1 MITKKLQDGYRKVL
15 FFDRGI
21 TMKAKDIMLTH
32 LFPDF
37 VLIGGSN
44 GLDNEIKRIAVF
56 DAPDMSYWLQ
66 GSEFII
72 GNGFIF
78 KDDNINLSSFLSS
91 VKEKNV
97 ACVGIKFDRFTAF
110 MDMAEIAKIANELKL
125 PVFRIPFRYRWLE
138 IIEKTMFEINRTSL
152 KNPSYDRDSS
162 FLKEFDSIGV
172 MLQEIANRIGRTIF
186 FSSHGE
192 KEGIAFNR
200 EDETQSE
207 LINIVNKFWKGE
219 ITDTELLPGIH
230 GLMGIRKE
238 IRNISGKKITSKVYF
253 TQTAPFF
260 ELNVLYKDT
269 NDELTA
275 TDEKILT
282 RGTVALKT
290 LMTEQVHLYSIQH
303 HEIAQTLERL
313 VMGSYSDPELL
324 LKTLRKWDLLDPIPC
339 RIATIR
345 KEDLGSDLIGTED
358 IPYRFSCSIGNYHV
372 LLIPW
377 DVELG
382 SDNNERAMN
391 HLSKYKT
398 KVALGAIASSVKEI
412 PNSYKSSL
420 RVLEFLNKGLLKED
434 IALYENVILELAL
447 GKLLKTEEANDLWFR
462 YWEKLSSREMNYVI
476 DLKHFLSVLTD
487 CGFNLSD
494 CSKELNIHYNTAR
507 KYADAVEETL
517 NISLKDFRT
526 QFCVF
531 IAKNKDEAKN
541 S

>member
-1 MITKKLQDGYRKVL
+1 
-15 FFDRGI
+15 
-21 TMKAKDIMLTH
+21 MKAKDIMLTH

-78 KDDNINLSSFLSS
+78 KDDNASLPSFLKS
-91 VKEKNV
+91 VKDKNV

-110 MDMAEIAKIANELKL
+110 MDMAEIAKIANELML

-138 IIEKTMFEINRTSL
+138 IIEKTIFEINRTSL
-152 KNPSYDRDSS
+152 KSPSHDSDYS
-162 FLKEFDSIGV
+162 FLQEFDSIGV
-172 MLQEIANRIGRTIF
+172 LLQEITNRIGRTIF

-192 KEGIAFNR
+192 KEGIVFHPEGEPDLESMNMII
-200 EDETQSE
+200 E
-207 LINIVNKFWKGE
+207 FWRSKIIE
-219 ITDTELLPGIH
+219 TELLPGIQ
-230 GLMGIRKE
+230 GLMGIRRE
-238 IRNISGKKITSKVYF
+238 TRNLSGKKLTSQIYF
-253 TQTAPFF
+253 TENSPFF
-260 ELNVLYKDT
+260 ELYVLYKET

-275 TDEKILT
+275 MDEKILT

-290 LMTEQVHLYSIQH
+290 LMTEQMHLYSLQH

-345 KEDLGSDLIGTED
+345 KDDIGSDFIGTED

-377 DVELG
+377 DGESV
-382 SDNNERAMN
+382 SDNNERAVN
-391 HLSKYKT
+391 HLKKYKR
-398 KVALGAIASSVKEI
+398 KVALGAIATSVKEI

-420 RVLEFLNKGLLKED
+420 KVLEFLNKGLLSED

-447 GKLLKTEEANDLWFR
+447 EKLLKTEEANDLWAR
-462 YWEKLSSREMNYVI
+462 YWEKLSNREMNYVI

-494 CSKELNIHYNTAR
+494 CSKKLNIHYNTAR

-517 NISLKDFRT
+517 NISLKDFRA

-531 IAKNKDEAKN
+531 IAKNKDESKHY
-541 S
+541 

>member
-1 MITKKLQDGYRKVL
+1 L
-15 FFDRGI
+15 
-21 TMKAKDIMLTH
+21 KAKDIMLTH

-44 GLDNEIKRIAVF
+44 GLENEIKRIAVF

-78 KDDNINLSSFLSS
+78 KDDNASLPSFLSS

-110 MDMAEIAKIANELKL
+110 TDMAEIANIANELRL

-138 IIEKTMFEINRTSL
+138 IIEKTMFEINRTSFS
-152 KNPSYDRDSS
+152 KSSYDSDSS

-172 MLQEIANRIGRTIF
+172 LLQEIANRTGRTIF

-192 KEGIAFNR
+192 KEGIAFHQ
-200 EDETQSE
+200 EGETD
-207 LINIVNKFWKGE
+207 LDLMNTVNEFWRSKIIE
-219 ITDTELLPGIH
+219 TKLLPGIQ

-238 IRNISGKKITSKVYF
+238 IRNISGKKVTSKIYF
-253 TQTAPFF
+253 TENSPFF

-269 NDELTA
+269 NDELTSM
-275 TDEKILT
+275 DEKIFT

-290 LMTEQVHLYSIQH
+290 LMNEQMHLYSLQH

-313 VMGSYSDPELL
+313 VMGSHSDPELL

-345 KEDLGSDLIGTED
+345 KDYIGSDLIGTED

-377 DVELG
+377 DGEAG
-382 SDNNERAMN
+382 SDNNDRAMN
-391 HLSKYKT
+391 HLSKYKR

-420 RVLEFLNKGLLKED
+420 RVLEFLNKGLLNED
-434 IALYENVILELAL
+434 IALYESVILELAL
-447 GKLLKTEEANDLWFR
+447 AKLLKTEEANDLWSR
-462 YWEKLSSREMNYVI
+462 YWERLSSQDTNFVV
-476 DLKHFLSVLTD
+476 DLNQFLSVLTD
-487 CGFNLSD
+487 CEFNLSD
-494 CSKELNIHYNTAR
+494 CSKKLNIHYNTAR

>member
-1 MITKKLQDGYRKVL
+1 
-15 FFDRGI
+15 
-21 TMKAKDIMLTH
+21 MKAKDIMLTH

-44 GLDNEIKRIAVF
+44 GLENTIKRIAVF
-56 DAPDMSYWLQ
+56 DTPDMSYWLQ

-78 KDDNINLSSFLSS
+78 KDDNVSLSSFLGS
-91 VKEKNV
+91 VKEKNI

-138 IIEKTMFEINRTSL
+138 IIEKTMFEINRSSVVQHTH
-152 KNPSYDRDSS
+152 DTDSS

-172 MLQEIANRIGRTIF
+172 LLQEISNRIGRTIF

-192 KEGIAFNR
+192 KGGIAFNK
-200 EDETQSE
+200 EGETEAE
-207 LINIVNKFWKGE
+207 LINVVDKFWESK
-219 ITDTELLPGIH
+219 ITDAVLLPGIY
-230 GLMGIRKE
+230 GLMGIRRE
-238 IRNISGKKITSKVYF
+238 IRNIFGKNVTSRAYF
-253 TQTAPFF
+253 TEKPPFF
-260 ELNVLYKDT
+260 ELNVIYKNN

-275 TDEKILT
+275 MDEKILT

-290 LMTEQVHLYSIQH
+290 LITEQMHLYSIQH

-313 VMGSYSDPELL
+313 VMGSYSDPESL

-339 RIATIR
+339 KIATIKR
-345 KEDLGSDLIGTED
+345 DDFGSDLIGTED

-377 DVELG
+377 DAESG
-382 SDNNERAMN
+382 SDNNERAIN
-391 HLSKYKT
+391 HLRKYKR
-398 KVALGAIASSVKEI
+398 KVALGAMATSVKEI

-420 RVLEFLNKGLLKED
+420 RVLEFLNKGLLDED
-434 IALYENVILELAL
+434 IALYESVILDLAL
-447 GKLLKTEEANDLWFR
+447 GKLLKTEEADDLWAR
-462 YWEKLSSREMNYVI
+462 YWEKLSAREMNYVI

-494 CSKELNIHYNTAR
+494 CSKQLNIHYNTAR
-507 KYADAVEETL
+507 KYADSVEKIL
-517 NISLKDFRT
+517 NISLKDFRD

-531 IAKNKDEAKN
+531 IAKNKNEINELSSGDI

>member
-1 MITKKLQDGYRKVL
+1 
-15 FFDRGI
+15 
-21 TMKAKDIMLTH
+21 MKAKDIMLTH

-37 VLIGGSN
+37 ILIGGSN

-78 KDDNINLSSFLSS
+78 KDDNASLPSFLKS
-91 VKEKNV
+91 VKDKNV

-110 MDMAEIAKIANELKL
+110 MDMAEIAKIANELRL

-138 IIEKTMFEINRTSL
+138 IIEKTIFEISRTSL
-152 KNPSYDRDSS
+152 KSPFHDSDSS
-162 FLKEFDSIGV
+162 FLKEFESIGV
-172 MLQEIANRIGRTIF
+172 LLQEIANRIGRTIF

-192 KEGIAFNR
+192 KEGIVFHP
-200 EDETQSE
+200 ESETDLESMNM
-207 LINIVNKFWKGE
+207 INEFWKSKIIE
-219 ITDTELLPGIH
+219 TELLPGTY
-230 GLMGIRKE
+230 GLMGIRRE
-238 IRNISGKKITSKVYF
+238 TRNLSGKKLTSQIYF
-253 TQTAPFF
+253 TENSPFF
-260 ELNVLYKDT
+260 ELYVLYKET

-275 TDEKILT
+275 MDEKILT

-290 LMTEQVHLYSIQH
+290 LMTEQMHLYSLQH

-339 RIATIR
+339 RIATI
-345 KEDLGSDLIGTED
+345 KKDDIASDLIGTED

-377 DVELG
+377 DGESI
-382 SDNNERAMN
+382 SDKNERAVN
-391 HLSKYKT
+391 HLKKYKR
-398 KVALGAIASSVKEI
+398 KVALGAIAASVKEI

-420 RVLEFLNKGLLKED
+420 KVLEFLNRGLLSED
-434 IALYENVILELAL
+434 IALYESVILELAL
-447 GKLLKTEEANDLWFR
+447 GKLLKTEEANDLWSR
-462 YWEKLSSREMNYVI
+462 YWERLSSKDTNFVI
-476 DLKHFLSVLTD
+476 DLKQFLSALTD

-494 CSKELNIHYNTAR
+494 CSKKLNIHYNTVR

-517 NISLKDFRT
+517 NISLKDFRS

-531 IAKNKDEAKN
+531 IAKNKDE
-541 S
+541 SMDH